1 MEIRNNNGVVE
12 TVETQGQEIFVV
24 SSKGLRRLHLKLESK
39 VENAHQL
46 RELLK
51 THYPD
56 LDKMVMVEG
65 NSQVQLIFKEN
76 EELCSRLSSSEKL
89 IIFLRPEKTSNGSV
103 KNLENLSFSELR
115 KILQDEGKE
124 CKDYIKEV
132 SNKNWTQCSTA
143 DLKKFLSNYFSL
155 RNNVENLSVVQEETI
170 ESIEVVQEEIV
181 NAEKLSKLASD
192 NLQRDIAPTKVAQA
206 VIVDEVTQAA
216 VEKPTVS
223 EEPIDEFEQIFDL
236 LSTLTYPITKEEVL
250 LSQENV
256 YNLFSEEEVEQ
267 IKKAI
272 KLEVTLVEIS
282 RQLLSVKESYYT
294 TVNNFNKIV
303 DSDFN
308 ERKEMFLKREEEKV
322 ESIFKILEEKMK
334 KYDFVK

>member
-1 MEIRNNNGVVE
+1 MEIRNNNNGVVE

-89 IIFLRPEKTSNGSV
+89 LIFLRPEKTSNGSV

-115 KILQDEGKE
+115 KILQDKGRE

-132 SNKNWTQCSTA
+132 SNKNWTQCSTK
-143 DLKKFLSNYFSL
+143 DLKQFLSNYFSL
-155 RNNVENLSVVQEETI
+155 KN
-170 ESIEVVQEEIV
+170 
-181 NAEKLSKLASD
+181 
-192 NLQRDIAPTKVAQA
+192 
-206 VIVDEVTQAA
+206 
-216 VEKPTVS
+216 KPNTVS
-223 EEPIDEFEQIFDL
+223 EEPIDEFEQIFNL
-236 LSTLTYPITKEEVL
+236 LSTLVSPVAEEKI
-250 LSQENV
+250 LSQDGV
-256 YNLFSEEEVEQ
+256 YSLFSEEEIVQ
-267 IKKAI
+267 IKAAL
-272 KLEVTLVEIS
+272 KLEADLVEIS
-282 RQLLSVKESYYT
+282 KQLLLVKEMYYE
-294 TVNNFNKIV
+294 TVNNFKIIV